1 MVDRP
6 HQITVK
12 CFKSRLLLIDRDIQW
27 SWVHQWVS
35 SWKQTTSENIWNQN
49 FWNIVVLKSHLYV
62 GLVLNTFQSFLCLGQ
77 KSSNPFLFNF
87 LHFCFDIDP
96 ATSSSVDCPYTVMH
110 LLAQGENYDV
120 NILITTYITPN
131 RRKIRFKNDI
141 SEIISNYRILWW
153 KLIIIHFEFY
163 SHYQNIY

>member
-1 MVDRP
+1 MTSNDP
-6 HQITVK
+6 ECINE
-12 CFKSRLLLIDRDIQW
+12 SAAGN
-27 SWVHQWVS
+27 
-35 SWKQTTSENIWNQN
+35 KQLPEKIWNQN

-131 RRKIRFKNDI
+131 RRKIQFKNDI